1 MALGDTLLNQLR
13 KNAEKNGEISTT
25 SDKLKSK
32 APLLISVFAA
42 VFSINAFIG
51 SQLGSKVLND
61 TVALNDTWSFYQAKS
76 IKQNLYFVNMEDIQA
91 QLEDPTTPPNVR
103 KTLEER
109 VVRYKGVI
117 AVLESEPGGHG
128 KKEIMDEAHK
138 LEADRDHAKKQSP
151 WIGIAGSVMQ
161 ISIVLLT
168 ASILSAGALM
178 FWAGLGAM
186 GIALMIMAQGLFLFF

>member
-13 KNAEKNGEISTT
+13 KNAEKNGELSTT

-32 APLLISVFAA
+32 APLIISVFAA

-51 SQLGSKVLND
+51 SQLSSKILNNTIEVSD
-61 TVALNDTWSFYQAKS
+61 VYGFYQAKS
-76 IKQNLYFVNMEDIQA
+76 IKQSIAEAAREDAVRAGDKKKAEELQA
-91 QLEDPTTPPNVR
+91 RIDRYESDP
-103 KTLEER
+103 
-109 VVRYKGVI
+109 I
-117 AVLESEPGGHG
+117 SSEG
-128 KKEIMDEAHK
+128 KRELLAKAKKI
-138 LEADRDHAKKQSP
+138 EADRDHAKKQSP

-178 FWAGLGAM
+178 FWGGIGAM
-186 GIALMIMAQGLFLFF
+186 GIALAIMGQGVFLWF